1 MPFPVAPYSN
11 TPRGNLIGTDL
22 NRKAYLIG
30 FSIMFLIADLA
41 EASPANLLK
50 SKVVVVVLVVGV
62 VRLIACLLKAAK
74 VRD

>member
-1 MPFPVAPYSN
+1 
-11 TPRGNLIGTDL
+11 
-22 NRKAYLIG
+22 
-30 FSIMFLIADLA
+30 MFLIADLA